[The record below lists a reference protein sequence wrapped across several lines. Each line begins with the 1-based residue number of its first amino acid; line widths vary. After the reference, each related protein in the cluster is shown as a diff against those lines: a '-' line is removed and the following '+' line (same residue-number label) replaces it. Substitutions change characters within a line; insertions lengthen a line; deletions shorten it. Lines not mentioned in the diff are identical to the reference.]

1 MITVKKG
8 DITKEKCDAIVNPA
22 NSFGLMGGGVALAIK
37 RKGGK
42 IIEDQAIMKAP
53 ILVGK
58 AVATSGGKLK
68 CKYVIHAPTMFR
80 PAQKIG
86 IDNVRKAT
94 RAALECAK
102 KMGLK
107 TVALPGMGTGVGGVS
122 YDDAA
127 KAMIEEAKKFK
138 ELKIRLIGFNDKLVK
153 AFKSHLGK

>member
-22 NSFGLMGGGVALAIK
+22 NSFGLMGGGVALVIK

-53 ILVGK
+53 IRVGK
-58 AVATSGGKLK
+58 AVATTGGKLP
-68 CKYVIHAPTMFR
+68 CKFVIHAPTMNR
-80 PAQKIG
+80 PAQSIG
-86 IDNVRKAT
+86 TDNVKKAM
-94 RAALECAK
+94 RAALKCAK
-102 KMGLK
+102 KMGLR
-107 TVALPGMGTGVGGVS
+107 TVAFPGMGTGVGGVS

-127 KAMIEEAKKFK
+127 KAMVEEAKKFK

>member
-8 DITKEKCDAIVNPA
+8 DITEEKCDAIVNPA
-22 NSFGLMGGGVALAIK
+22 NSFSLMGGGVALAIK

-68 CKYVIHAPTMFR
+68 CKYVIHAPTMVR
-80 PAQKIG
+80 PAQKIRV
-86 IDNVRKAT
+86 DNVRKAT
-94 RAALECAK
+94 RAASECAK

-107 TVALPGMGTGVGGVS
+107 TVAFPGMGTGVGGVS